1 LAIVRS
7 AYRAPAAGADAV
19 RFPLGPLVLI
29 TWLAATAAS
38 LIGSPA
44 TPNSMSVDD
53 FMRLVEVRDF
63 LNGQGWFDL
72 TQYRLD
78 PPAGVVMHWSRL
90 IDVPLALL
98 IGVLT
103 PFIGAARAEVWVA
116 TLWPPLTFLPI
127 LALVGVLARR
137 LGGATAVLPG
147 VLLAAVSAAPLVH
160 VRPGA
165 LDHHGMQILL
175 VLAATT
181 AAAMPG
187 RRRLVPA
194 LGGLAAAASN
204 AIGLEMLPAI
214 AAILAALG
222 LRWAVEGEDAAPATS
237 AFGLGFG
244 IGTAALFALTVPPAS
259 WTAPIYDSISLAWVA
274 AAALSGGALAV
285 LASMS
290 GQLKTVK
297 MRLSAGVI
305 AGLVALGIMAIA
317 FPAAINDP
325 YATLDP
331 RIVDL
336 WLSHVSEA
344 QSVLSIAHDST
355 AELLPAYLP
364 MFAALGLGGL
374 ALARAKPDERTK
386 FFAPLLALLAL
397 ATVAVWQVR
406 GAASANLLAEPVL
419 AAGLVCWAGTSASA
433 RARLFAAV
441 LVLSSPALILICD
454 GLNEV
459 AAALDPIRPT
469 ASPDGPGNCRKP
481 VDMFPLSKL
490 PRGTVLSFIDLGPI
504 ILAET
509 PHSIIAAPYHRNQ
522 AGYEAVFDVLLGDD
536 VTAKRVLAGKHV
548 DYVAICPG
556 APERTNYER
565 AEPNGLTARLS
576 RGEVPPF
583 LERVAGDAA
592 DPLWVF
598 RVKP

>member
-1 LAIVRS
+1 LAFVRS
-7 AYRAPAAGADAV
+7 ADLAPAAGEAAA
-19 RFPLGPLVLI
+19 RFPLAPLVLI

-44 TPNSMSVDD
+44 TPNSMSIDD

-63 LNGQGWFDL
+63 LNGQSWFDL

-98 IGVLT
+98 IGGLT
-103 PFIGAARAEVWVA
+103 PMIGAARAEVWVA

-137 LGGATAVLPG
+137 LGGTAAVLPA
-147 VLLAAVSAAPLVH
+147 VLLAAVSAPPLVH

-214 AAILAALG
+214 AAILTAFG
-222 LRWAVEGEDAAPATS
+222 LRWAIEGEDAAPATS

-244 IGTAALFALTVPPAS
+244 IGTAALLAITVPPAS

-274 AAALSGGALAV
+274 AAALSGGALAL

-290 GQLKTVK
+290 VRLKTVK
-297 MRLSAGVI
+297 IRLIAGVL
-305 AGLVALGIMAIA
+305 AGVGALAIMAIV
-317 FPAAINDP
+317 FPGAINDP
-325 YATLDP
+325 YANLDP

-344 QSVLSIAHDST
+344 QSVIGIAHDST
-355 AELLPAYLP
+355 AELLPVYLP
-364 MFAALGLGGL
+364 LVAALGLGAF

-386 FFAPLLALLAL
+386 FFPPLLVVLAL
-397 ATVAVWQVR
+397 TAVAVWQVR
-406 GAASANLLAEPVL
+406 GAASANLLAQPLL
-419 AAGLVCWAGTSASA
+419 AAGLVCWAGTGGSA

-441 LVLSSPALILICD
+441 LLLSSPALILICD
-454 GLNEV
+454 GLNK
-459 AAALDPIRPT
+459 AADAAGLSQPAAVSEP
-469 ASPDGPGNCRKP
+469 ANCRKP
-481 VDMFPLSKL
+481 ADMVPLAKL
-490 PRGTVLSFIDLGPI
+490 ARGTVLSFIDLGPI

-509 PHSIIAAPYHRNQ
+509 SHSIIAAPYHRNQ
-522 AGYEAVFDVLLGDD
+522 GGYEAAFDVLLGDD
-536 VTAKRVLAGKHV
+536 ATVKRVLARKHV
-548 DYVAICPG
+548 DYVTICPG
-556 APERTNYER
+556 APERINYER
-565 AEPNGLTARLS
+565 AEPNGLTARLA

-592 DPLWVF
+592 EPLWVF

>member
-1 LAIVRS
+1 MAIVRS
-7 AYRAPAAGADAV
+7 AYLAPATGEAAV

-44 TPNSMSVDD
+44 TPNSMSIDD

-98 IGVLT
+98 IAALT
-103 PFIGAARAEVWVA
+103 PVIGAARAEVWVA

-147 VLLAAVSAAPLVH
+147 VLLAAVSAPPLVH

-165 LDHHGMQILL
+165 LDHHGMQMLL

-214 AAILAALG
+214 AAILTALG
-222 LRWAVEGEDAAPATS
+222 LRWAIESEEAAPATS

-244 IGTAALFALTVPPAS
+244 IGTAALFAITVPPTS
-259 WTAPIYDSISLAWVA
+259 WAAPIYDSISLVWVA
-274 AAALSGGALAV
+274 AAALAGGALA
-285 LASMS
+285 LLSAMS
-290 GQLKTVK
+290 GRLKSVK
-297 MRLSAGVI
+297 MRLVAGVL
-305 AGLVALGIMAIA
+305 AGLGALAVMAIA

-325 YATLDP
+325 YANLDP

-344 QSVLSIAHDST
+344 QSVIEIARDST
-355 AELLPAYLP
+355 AELLPVYLP
-364 MFAALGLGGL
+364 LVAALGLGGI
-374 ALARAKPDERTK
+374 ALAHAKSDERTR
-386 FFAPLLALLAL
+386 FFAPLLAVLAL
-397 ATVAVWQVR
+397 AAVAVWQVR
-406 GAASANLLAEPVL
+406 GAASANLLAQPVL
-419 AAGLVCWAGTSASA
+419 AVGLVSWAGTGASA

-441 LVLSSPALILICD
+441 LVLSSPALILVCD
-454 GLNEV
+454 GFNKI
-459 AAALDPIRPT
+459 AAAIDPSRPT
-469 ASPDGPGNCRKP
+469 ALHDGADNCSKP
-481 VDMFPLSKL
+481 VDMVPLSKL
-490 PRGTVLSFIDLGPI
+490 APGTVLSFIDLGPI

-509 PHSIIAAPYHRNQ
+509 THSIIAAPYHRNQ
-522 AGYEAVFDVLLGDD
+522 AGYEAAFDVLLGDD
-536 VTAKRVLAGKHV
+536 ATVKRVLASKHV

-565 AEPNGLTARLS
+565 AVPNGLTARLA

-583 LERVAGDAA
+583 LERVASDAA
-592 DPLWVF
+592 EPLWVF

>member
-1 LAIVRS
+1 MAFVPS
-7 AYRAPAAGADAV
+7 TYSAPAASEATV
-19 RFPLGPLVLI
+19 RFPLAPLVLI

-44 TPNSMSVDD
+44 TQNSMSIDD
-53 FMRLVEVRDF
+53 LMRLVEVRDF
-63 LNGQGWFDL
+63 LRGQGWFDL

-78 PPAGVVMHWSRL
+78 APAGVVMHWSRL

-98 IGVLT
+98 IGALT
-103 PFIGAARAEVWVA
+103 PIIGAARAEYWVA

-137 LGGATAVLPG
+137 LGGAAAVLPG
-147 VLLAAVSAAPLVH
+147 VLLAAVSAPPLVH

-187 RRRLVPA
+187 RRRLAPA

-222 LRWAVEGEDAAPATS
+222 LRWAIEGKDAAPATS

-244 IGTAALFALTVPPAS
+244 AGTAALFALTVPPSA
-259 WTAPIYDSISLAWVA
+259 WTAPIYDAISLAWVA
-274 AAALSGGALAV
+274 AAALSGGTLALLAAMSGRTKNVKTRLAAGVLAGLGALA
-285 LASMS
+285 
-290 GQLKTVK
+290 
-297 MRLSAGVI
+297 
-305 AGLVALGIMAIA
+305 IMAIA
-317 FPAAINDP
+317 FPAALNDP
-325 YATLDP
+325 YANLDP

-336 WLSHVSEA
+336 WLSRVSEA
-344 QSVLSIAHDST
+344 QSIISIAQDST
-355 AELLPAYLP
+355 SELLPIYLP
-364 MFAALGLGGL
+364 LVAALGLGGL

-386 FFAPLLALLAL
+386 FFAPLLALVAL
-397 ATVAVWQVR
+397 TVVAVWQVR
-406 GAASANLLAEPVL
+406 GAASANLLAQPVL
-419 AAGLVCWAGTSASA
+419 AAGLVCWARAGASA
-433 RARLFAAV
+433 RARLFAAM
-441 LVLSSPALILICD
+441 LALSSPALILVCD
-454 GLNEV
+454 GINKIV
-459 AAALDPIRPT
+459 AALDPSRPI
-469 ASPDGPGNCRKP
+469 AVNDGSANCRKP
-481 VDMFPLSKL
+481 VDMVPLAKL
-490 PRGTVLSFIDLGPI
+490 ERGTVLSFIDLGPI

-522 AGYEAVFDVLLGDD
+522 AGYEAAFDVLLGDD
-536 VTAKRVLAGKHV
+536 ATVKRVLASKHV

-556 APERTNYER
+556 APERINYER
-565 AEPNGLTARLS
+565 AAPNGLSARLA

-583 LERVAGDAA
+583 LERVPGDAA
-592 DPLWVF
+592 ETLWVF
-598 RVKP
+598 RVKR